1 MFENNEL
8 ARALTE
14 LPDELLLEAERTV
27 RPGKTIPFRRLI
39 AAAAVIA
46 LLAAT
51 VGAVSMGMNWNT
63 EQVSR
68 QDMIEEYGAIWEE

>member
-14 LPDELLLEAERTV
+14 LPDELLLEAEHTA

-68 QDMIEEYGAIWEE
+68 QDMIEEYGAIC